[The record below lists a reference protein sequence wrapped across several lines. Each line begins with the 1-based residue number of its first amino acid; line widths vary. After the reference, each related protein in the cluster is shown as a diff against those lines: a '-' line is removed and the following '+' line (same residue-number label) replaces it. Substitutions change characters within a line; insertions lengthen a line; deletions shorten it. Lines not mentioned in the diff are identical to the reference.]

1 MELRD
6 IGFIID
12 AHNNKAK
19 NVNPQVRKWDGKT
32 PYYVHPIWCASM
44 LLQETQLPEEIR
56 LNGSQALLYHD
67 VLEDTDAGLPGWL
80 SQEVKELILDMTFA
94 SSQEERE
101 KVWEKSQQ
109 IRLLKLYD
117 KVSNMFDGIWMS
129 PQAIKIHKEH
139 LKKLTID
146 VEKNY
151 GGINIVKMA
160 KTLL

>member
-6 IGFIID
+6 IRFIMD

-19 NVNPQVRKWDGKT
+19 KVKPQVRKWDGKT

-44 LLQETQLPEEIR
+44 ILQETNLPEKLR
-56 LNGSQALLYHD
+56 VNGSQALLYHD
-67 VLEDTDAGLPGWL
+67 VLEDTEAELPEWL
-80 SQEVKELILDMTFA
+80 SKEVKELILDMTFE
-94 SSQEERE
+94 SSHEERE

-117 KVSNMFDGIWMS
+117 KVSNIMDCIWMS
-129 PQAIKIHKEH
+129 TKAIEIHKKH
-139 LKKLTID
+139 LKKLAED

-151 GGINIVKMA
+151 GEINIVKLA
-160 KTLL
+160 KVLI